1 MSAGETLEL
10 FLVRHGETEW
20 NRENRMQGRLDS
32 ELTGRGRAQA
42 RTHAKVLTE
51 FGIQRIFSSPLGR
64 ARRTAEIIAK
74 PIGLEVEVDKRLA
87 ERHMG
92 DLGGLTLEEIQV
104 RFPEEWEERISRP
117 FEYRP
122 PGGESLT
129 DMATRVAPFLEAI
142 EALAG
147 QRIAIVSHGVM
158 GRVILGRFLKL
169 KANELVKVRVPND
182 VIYRLEVTGGVV
194 TSEYMVGSVERAP
207 GVLKNA

>member
-1 MSAGETLEL
+1 MTTGETLEL
-10 FLVRHGETEW
+10 FLIRHGETEW

-32 ELTGRGRAQA
+32 DLTGRGRAQA
-42 RTHAKVLTE
+42 RTSAKVLAE
-51 FGIQRIFSSPLGR
+51 FDLHRIFSSPLGR

-74 PIGLEVEVDKRLA
+74 QAELQVEVDKRLA

-104 RFPEEWEERISRP
+104 RFPEEWKERISDR
-117 FEYRP
+117 FNYCP

-129 DMATRVAPFLEAI
+129 DMAVRVAPFLEAL

-182 VIYRLEVTGGVV
+182 VIYRLEISQGVA
-194 TSEYMVGSVERAP
+194 TSEYMVGSVERAS
-207 GVLKNA
+207 GLLTN